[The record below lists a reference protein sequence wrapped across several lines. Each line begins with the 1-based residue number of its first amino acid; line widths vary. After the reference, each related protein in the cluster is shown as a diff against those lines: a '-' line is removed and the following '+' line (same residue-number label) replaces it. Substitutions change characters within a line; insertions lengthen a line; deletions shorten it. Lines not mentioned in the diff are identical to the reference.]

1 MDFSLSDELLEL
13 KERTERFVREK
24 VLPFEGDPRQ
34 TPHGPTEELRRELVA
49 LGREAGLL
57 SPHVGREWGG
67 LGLDHRA
74 KAVVFEAAG
83 YSPLGPVALNC
94 FAPDEGNMHLLE
106 QVAEERQKKQWLLPL
121 AAGEMR
127 SCFMMTEPAPG
138 AGADPSMLLTTARRD
153 GDEFV
158 IDGRKWLITGAVG
171 AGLGIVMAR
180 NESDALG
187 PAGATMFL
195 TPMDAAGI
203 HVERVLDTL
212 DQYMTGGHAVVR
224 LDGLRVHESQ
234 VLGRVGEGFRYAQ
247 VRLAPARLTHCMRW
261 LGAARRAHDIAV
273 DYARRRTAFGKP
285 IGEHEGVGFMLADNE
300 MDIHQCRLVIWHTAW
315 VLDQGHPRNGPQGPA
330 VRGGRHESSMAKVIC
345 SEAIWRVVDRSM
357 QILGGL
363 GITDDTIVARLWR
376 EVRPFRIYDGPSEV
390 HRWSIAQR
398 VLRAG
403 NARGHAPSQ
412 S

>member
-1 MDFSLSDELLEL
+1 LTDHGGIANAARANPEVVMDFSLSEELLGL
-13 KERTERFVREK
+13 RERTERFIREK
-24 VLPFEGDPRQ
+24 IVPFEGDPRQ
-34 TPHGPTEELRRELVA
+34 TPHGPSEELRRELVA

-94 FAPDEGNMHLLE
+94 FAPDEGNTHLLE
-106 QVAEERQKKQWLLPL
+106 QVADERQKQEWLPPL
-121 AAGEMR
+121 AAGEIR

-158 IDGRKWLITGAVG
+158 INGRKWLITGAAG
-171 AGLGIVMAR
+171 AKLGIIMAR

-187 PAGATMFL
+187 SAGATMFL
-195 TPMDAAGI
+195 TPMDVPGI
-203 HVERVLDTL
+203 HIERVLNTL
-212 DQYMTGGHAVVR
+212 DQYMSGGHAVVR
-224 LDGLRVHESQ
+224 LDALRVHESE

-261 LGAARRAHDIAV
+261 LGAARRAHDIAA

-300 MDIHQCRLVIWHTAW
+300 MDLHQCRLVIWHTAW
-315 VLDQGHPRNGPQGPA
+315 VLDQGQR
-330 VRGGRHESSMAKVIC
+330 GRHESSMAKVIC
-345 SEAIWRVVDRSM
+345 SEAIWRIVDRSM

-363 GITDDTIVARLWR
+363 GITDDTLVARLFR

-390 HRWSIAQR
+390 HRWSIARR
-398 VLRAG
+398 VLR
-403 NARGHAPSQ
+403 S
-412 S
+412 

>member
-1 MDFSLSDELLEL
+1 MDFSLSNELTEL
-13 KERTERFVREK
+13 RERTERFVREK
-24 VLPFEGDPRQ
+24 IVSYERDPRQ
-34 TPHGPTEELRRELVA
+34 TPHGPTEALRADLVA

-57 SPHVGREWGG
+57 SPQVSREWGG
-67 LGLDHRA
+67 LGLDHRG
-74 KAVVFEAAG
+74 KAVMFEAAG

-106 QVAEERQKKQWLLPL
+106 AVAEDRQKERWLRPL
-121 AAGEMR
+121 AAGEIR

-138 AGADPSMLLTTARRD
+138 AGADPSMLITTARRD
-153 GDEFV
+153 GEDFV

-180 NESDALG
+180 NESDSSG

-195 TPMDAAGI
+195 TPMNAPGI
-203 HVERVLDTL
+203 HIERVLDTL

-261 LGAARRAHDIAV
+261 LGAACRAHDIAV

-285 IGEHEGVGFMLADNE
+285 LGEHEGVGFMLADNE
-300 MDIHQCRLVIWHTAW
+300 MDLYQSRLVIWHTAW
-315 VLDQGHPRNGPQGPA
+315 VLDCGER
-330 VRGGRHESSMAKVIC
+330 GRHESSMAKVIC

-363 GITDDTIVARLWR
+363 GITDETIVARLFR

-390 HRWSIAQR
+390 HRWSIARQ
-398 VLRAG
+398 VLRTGAG
-403 NARGHAPSQ
+403 A
-412 S
+412 

>member
-13 KERTERFVREK
+13 KERTERFVLER
-24 VLPFEGDPRQ
+24 VLPFEADPRQ
-34 TPHGPTEELRRELVA
+34 TAHGPTEELRRELVV

-106 QVAEERQKKQWLLPL
+106 QVAEERQKQQWLLPL

-158 IDGRKWLITGAVG
+158 VSGRKWLITGAVG
-171 AGLGIVMAR
+171 ASLGIVMAR
-180 NESDALG
+180 NESDASG

-195 TPMDAAGI
+195 TPMNAPGI
-203 HVERVLDTL
+203 HIERVLSTL

-273 DYARRRTAFGKP
+273 GYARRRTAFGKP

-315 VLDQGHPRNGPQGPA
+315 ILDQGER
-330 VRGGRHESSMAKVIC
+330 GRHESSMAKVIC
-345 SEAIWRVVDRSM
+345 SEAIWRIVDRSM

-363 GITDDTIVARLWR
+363 GITDDTILARLWR

-398 VLRAG
+398 VLRSAS
-403 NARGHAPSQ
+403 ADQALSQ

>member
-13 KERTERFVREK
+13 KDRTDRFVQER
-24 VLPFEGDPRQ
+24 VFPYEGDLRQ
-34 TPHGPTEELRRELVA
+34 TPHGPTEDLRHELVA
-49 LGREAGLL
+49 LGRQAGLL
-57 SPHVGREWGG
+57 SPHVGGEWGG

-83 YSPLGPVALNC
+83 YSPLGPIALNC

-106 QVAEERQKKQWLLPL
+106 QVAEPRQKEEWLRPL
-121 AAGEMR
+121 AAGKIR

-138 AGADPSMLLTTARRD
+138 AGADPSMLLTTARREH
-153 GDEFV
+153 DEFV

-171 AGLGIVMAR
+171 ADLGIVMAR
-180 NESDALG
+180 NEDHASGA
-187 PAGATMFL
+187 AGATMFL
-195 TPMDAAGI
+195 TPMNAPGI

-224 LDGLRVHESQ
+224 LEGLRVHESQ
-234 VLGRVGEGFRYAQ
+234 VLGRIGEGFRYAQ

-261 LGAARRAHDIAV
+261 LGAARRAHDIAA

-315 VLDQGHPRNGPQGPA
+315 ILDQGQR
-330 VRGGRHESSMAKVIC
+330 GRHESSMAKVIC

-363 GITDDTIVARLWR
+363 GITDDTIVARLFR

-403 NARGHAPSQ
+403 SAS
-412 S
+412 